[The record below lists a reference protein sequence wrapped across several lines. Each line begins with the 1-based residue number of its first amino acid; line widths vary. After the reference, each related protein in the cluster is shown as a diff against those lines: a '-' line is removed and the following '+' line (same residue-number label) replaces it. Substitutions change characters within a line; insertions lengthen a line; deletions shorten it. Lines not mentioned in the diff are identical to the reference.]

1 MEKNSM
7 ANRIPEPPDIKTESD
22 MNRPVDS
29 DYFAAELTLLQAV
42 RRGDRQEMFCQL
54 RRLLDTIIFS
64 AKKEVEQVKP
74 RVYELLVM
82 ISREIINAGA
92 APEVMLEKN
101 QQHFQA
107 LHRIG
112 TMDELYGWM
121 EQSAGNLM
129 DSAAAVGSERFS
141 EVIRWSIRYLHTH
154 YAERITLK
162 DISQKVHLSASYFG
176 KMFKEETGDTF
187 VAYLNRVRIERSKE
201 LMLRKRVRL
210 TDVAQAVGF
219 EEQSYFTRV
228 FKRVV
233 GVTPTRYREIH
244 MS

>member
-1 MEKNSM
+1 MEKISK
-7 ANRIPEPPDIKTESD
+7 ANRIPEPPDFKTELE
-22 MNRPVDS
+22 MKRPADS

-42 RRGDRQEMFCQL
+42 RRGDRQEMSCQL
-54 RRLLDTIIFS
+54 RRLLDTLIFS
-64 AKKEVEQVKP
+64 AKKEVEQLKP

-82 ISREIINAGA
+82 ISREIINTGA
-92 APEVMLEKN
+92 DPEAMLEKN

-107 LHRIG
+107 LNQIG

-129 DSAAAVGSERFS
+129 DSAAGDSSDRFS
-141 EVIRWSIRYLHTH
+141 EVIRWSIRYIHTH

-162 DISQKVHLSASYFG
+162 DISQKVHLSPSYFG

-201 LMLRKRVRL
+201 LMLRKRMRL

-233 GVTPTRYREIH
+233 GVTPTHYREIH
-244 MS
+244 